1 MISLT
6 QNEILKILLKKKML
20 LIFMLLLIF
29 VSLLSYGQK
38 YSYDNTIKKFEAESG
53 GVAYDWKG
61 LTTQRLNDL
70 EERSGNAFIPEEV
83 RASIDREMQ
92 QLNYFIENDIN
103 PITPTASKFNVQFV
117 EQGITLFIPLLV
129 VILAAVFS
137 FKCSFTKKTILKFY
151 SRELYP
157 DRKIL
162 FSKFLALLIMTTLL
176 VFIIAVSSTLVSYL
190 FFQQWGFSEPIVT
203 GFRLVGDQLN
213 SDSTILISRFQYTL
227 LIYSLLWFVSIIM
240 ASITLMI
247 SVLVDNSS
255 SAIGILMA
263 ALIGGQFLQFFL
275 SEWTVVKYFF
285 VTNLDLTRYLT
296 GSYQPIEGMS
306 LNFSI
311 LILSA
316 WAAVALII
324 SFMVFNRKDV
334 IV

>member
-129 VILAAVFS
+129 VILAADLVSSEFS
-137 FKCSFTKKTILKFY
+137 KKTIKILLT
-151 SRELYP
+151 RAVP
-157 DRKIL
+157 RWKIL

-316 WAAVALII
+316 WATVALII

>member
-129 VILAAVFS
+129 VILAADLVSSEFS
-137 FKCSFTKKTILKFY
+137 KKTIKILLT
-151 SRELYP
+151 RAVP
-157 DRKIL
+157 RGKIL

>member
-1 MISLT
+1 
-6 QNEILKILLKKKML
+6 
-20 LIFMLLLIF
+20 
-29 VSLLSYGQK
+29 
-38 YSYDNTIKKFEAESG
+38 
-53 GVAYDWKG
+53 
-61 LTTQRLNDL
+61 
-70 EERSGNAFIPEEV
+70 
-83 RASIDREMQ
+83 MQ

-129 VILAAVFS
+129 VILAADLVSSEFS
-137 FKCSFTKKTILKFY
+137 KKTIKILLT
-151 SRELYP
+151 RAVP
-157 DRKIL
+157 RWKIL

>member
-6 QNEILKILLKKKML
+6 QNEIIKILLKKKML
-20 LIFMLLLIF
+20 LIVMLLLIF

-38 YSYDNTIKKFEAESG
+38 YSYDNNIQKFEAQSG

-61 LTTQRLNDL
+61 LATQRLDDL
-70 EERSGNAFIPEEV
+70 EERSNNEFIPEEV
-83 RASIDREMQ
+83 RASIDREIQ
-92 QLNYFIENDIN
+92 QLNYFIKNDIN

-117 EQGITLFIPLLV
+117 EQGITLFIPLLI
-129 VILAAVFS
+129 VILAADLVSNEFS
-137 FKCSFTKKTILKFY
+137 KKTIKILLT
-151 SRELYP
+151 RAVP
-157 DRKIL
+157 RWKIL
-162 FSKFLALLIMTTLL
+162 FSKYLALILMTTIL
-176 VFIIAVSSTLVSYL
+176 VFIIAVLSTLVSYL

-203 GFRLVGDQLN
+203 GFRLVEGKLN

-227 LIYSLLWFVSIIM
+227 LIYSLLWFVSIII

-263 ALIGGQFLQFFL
+263 SLIGGQFLQFFL
-275 SEWTVVKYFF
+275 SEWKLVKYFF

-311 LILSA
+311 LTLSA
-316 WAAVALII
+316 WAVLSLII
-324 SFMVFNRKDV
+324 SFVVFNRKDV
-334 IV
+334 LV

>member
-20 LIFMLLLIF
+20 LIVLLLLIF

-38 YSYDNTIKKFEAESG
+38 YSYDTTIQKFEAESG
-53 GVAYDWKG
+53 GIAYDWKA

-70 EERSGNAFIPEEV
+70 EERSQNEFIPEEV
-83 RASIDREMQ
+83 RASMDREIQ
-92 QLNYFIENDIN
+92 QLNYFVENDIN
-103 PITPTASKFNVQFV
+103 PITPTAAKFTVQFV
-117 EQGITLFIPLLV
+117 EQGITLFIPLLI
-129 VILAAVFS
+129 VILAADLVSNEFS
-137 FKCSFTKKTILKFY
+137 KKTI
-151 SRELYP
+151 
-157 DRKIL
+157 KIL
-162 FSKFLALLIMTTLL
+162 LTRAVPRWKVLLSKYSALIIMTTIL
-176 VFIIAVSSTLVSYL
+176 VFIVSILSTLVSYL

-203 GFRLVGDQLN
+203 GFTLIEGELN
-213 SDSTILISRFQYTL
+213 SSSTILISRFQYTV
-227 LIYSLLWFVSIIM
+227 LIYSLLWFVSIVI

-247 SVLVDNSS
+247 SVIVENSS

-275 SEWTVVKYFF
+275 SEWELVKYFF

-311 LILSA
+311 LTLSA
-316 WAAVALII
+316 WAVLSLIV
-324 SFMVFNRKDV
+324 SFAVFNRKDILV
-334 IV
+334 